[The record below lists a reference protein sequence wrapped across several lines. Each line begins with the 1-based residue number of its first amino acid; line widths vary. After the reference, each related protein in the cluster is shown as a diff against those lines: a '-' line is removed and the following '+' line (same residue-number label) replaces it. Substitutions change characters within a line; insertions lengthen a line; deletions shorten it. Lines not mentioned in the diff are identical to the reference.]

1 MRSIDL
7 RVPAVAGFAVL
18 LLAFAPGAKAAQY
31 QEIQFVAGTGEV
43 STAAPTAL
51 ANPAQDSRDAEAKLN
66 DMAEDLADPRVQNGV
81 ADMVE
86 RMGESAVWRAGLL
99 IGVLGGFTTFS
110 TFSIETFNLIEQ
122 GAMAKAA
129 ANMAASLVLCVG
141 ATWLGVILAR
151 QI

>member
-1 MRSIDL
+1 MSQVIAIAVGGAFGSVL
-7 RVPAVAGFAVL
+7 RYGLSTWVHTLVGRGFPYGTLAVNVLGCLAMGFLFVL
-18 LLAFAPGAKAAQY
+18 L
-31 QEIQFVAGTGEV
+31 
-43 STAAPTAL
+43 
-51 ANPAQDSRDAEAKLN
+51 
-66 DMAEDLADPRVQNGV
+66 
-81 ADMVE
+81 VE
-86 RMGESAVWRAGLL
+86 RMGESALWRAGLL

-129 ANMAASLVLCVG
+129 GNMAASLVLCVG

>member
-1 MRSIDL
+1 MSQVMAIAVGGAFGSVL
-7 RVPAVAGFAVL
+7 RYGLSTWVHTLVGRGFPYGTLAVNVLGCLAMGFLFVL
-18 LLAFAPGAKAAQY
+18 L
-31 QEIQFVAGTGEV
+31 
-43 STAAPTAL
+43 
-51 ANPAQDSRDAEAKLN
+51 
-66 DMAEDLADPRVQNGV
+66 
-81 ADMVE
+81 VE
-86 RMGESAVWRAGLL
+86 RMGESALWRAGLL

>member
-1 MRSIDL
+1 MSQVMAIAAGGALGSVL
-7 RVPAVAGFAVL
+7 RYGLSTWVHTLAGRGFPYGTLAVNVLGCLAMGFLFVL
-18 LLAFAPGAKAAQY
+18 L
-31 QEIQFVAGTGEV
+31 
-43 STAAPTAL
+43 
-51 ANPAQDSRDAEAKLN
+51 
-66 DMAEDLADPRVQNGV
+66 
-81 ADMVE
+81 VE
-86 RMGESAVWRAGLL
+86 RMGASAVWRAGLL

-129 ANMAASLVLCVG
+129 GNMAASLVLCVG